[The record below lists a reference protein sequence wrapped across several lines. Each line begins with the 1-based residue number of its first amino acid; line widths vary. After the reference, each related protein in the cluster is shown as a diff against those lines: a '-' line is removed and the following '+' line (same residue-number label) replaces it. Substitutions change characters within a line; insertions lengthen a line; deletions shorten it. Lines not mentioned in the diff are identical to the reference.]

1 MVLGAVVFVAVLVV
15 VCLSVTFT
23 GTVGTL
29 LTGSFTTREPGL
41 MVRGTTLL
49 ETGRMF
55 GLFSFVCW
63 VGALIVLTVVLVVF
77 AGAIFVVGLLTVVL
91 VETCLTEVVVDTGT
105 LAIGLG
111 AAVVFETV
119 DLGAETGTVLV
130 GSLEASGLAEVV
142 EVGAL

>member
-1 MVLGAVVFVAVLVV
+1 M
-15 VCLSVTFT
+15 
-23 GTVGTL
+23 
-29 LTGSFTTREPGL
+29 
-41 MVRGTTLL
+41 
-49 ETGRMF
+49 
-55 GLFSFVCW
+55 
-63 VGALIVLTVVLVVF
+63 LVVF